1 MVTIMMMVKTVIAMM
16 VAIMMMLKRVIAY
29 NVVPR

>member
-1 MVTIMMMVKTVIAMM
+1 MMMVKTVIAMM